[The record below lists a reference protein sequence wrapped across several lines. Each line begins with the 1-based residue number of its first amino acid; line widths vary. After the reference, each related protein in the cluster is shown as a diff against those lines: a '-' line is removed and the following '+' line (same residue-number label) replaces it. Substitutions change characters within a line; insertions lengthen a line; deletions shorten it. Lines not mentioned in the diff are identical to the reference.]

1 MELPQSIRVSEY
13 LGLVNFALREVIQ
26 EGIYI
31 EGEVAQFKVSQGK
44 WIYFDLKDEE
54 SAEILPCFSTMFTPG
69 MNVISDGM
77 RIRVRGYAKIY
88 EKNGKFSLTVQE
100 AIPAGE
106 GALRKAFEQLR
117 DRLEKEGLFRVE
129 RKRAIPRF
137 PERIGLI
144 TSKDAAAYGDF
155 LRVLNNRWGG
165 VRVIHAHAQVQGA
178 QAVETICAA
187 LEAFQRQPESQA
199 PDVLVLTRGGGSM
212 EELQAFNDERVVR
225 AIYASRIPVIV
236 GVGHER
242 DETLADYVADVRAST
257 PSNAAERVVPKRED
271 VARDISQSIAFMENH
286 LDHTLELSRHKI
298 DRHLQQLEQSMRQ
311 VVVKAQVILERFTN
325 AADKY
330 RSRVALMQESL
341 ARYMLELDHALQ
353 GHIQRVRSKISEHE
367 AYLRGRDPKKI
378 LARGYA
384 IVRSKGR
391 LVKSIKDLQPGDSV
405 VIEVAHGEVGAQII
419 KQYQQSTLL

>member
-13 LGLVNFALREVIQ
+13 LGLVNFALREVIH

-31 EGEVAQFKVSQGK
+31 EGEVAQYKVSQGK
-44 WIYFDLKDEE
+44 WVYFDLKDEE
-54 SAEILPCFSTMFTPG
+54 SGELLPCFSTMFTPG
-69 MNVISDGM
+69 MNVIADGM

-88 EKNGKFSLTVQE
+88 EKNGRFSLTVQE
-100 AIPAGE
+100 AIPSGE

-117 DRLEKEGLFRVE
+117 DRLEREGLFSAD

-165 VRVIHAHAQVQGA
+165 VKIIHAHAQVQGA
-178 QAVETICAA
+178 QAVQTICAA
-187 LEAFQRQPESQA
+187 LEAFQRMPSAQA
-199 PDVLVLTRGGGSM
+199 PEVLVVTRGGGST

-225 AIYASRIPVIV
+225 AIYASRIPVVV

-257 PSNAAERVVPKRED
+257 PSNAAERVVPKREE
-271 VARDISQSIAFMENH
+271 VARDLSQTIAFMESYLSH
-286 LDHTLELSRHKI
+286 GVEIALQKVTQHTRQSELSVERMLA
-298 DRHLQQLEQSMRQ
+298 R
-311 VVVKAQVILERFTN
+311 AQTALERFMYG
-325 AADKY
+325 ADKY
-330 RSRVALMQESL
+330 RSRVALMRESL
-341 ARYMLELDHALQ
+341 ARYMIELEHALHTHLQ
-353 GHIQRVRSKISEHE
+353 KTRSIIGEYE
-367 AYLRGRDPKKI
+367 AYLRGLDPKRV

-384 IVRSKGR
+384 IVRSKER
-391 LVKSIKDLQPGDSV
+391 VVRNAKEMREGDV
-405 VIEVAHGEVGAQII
+405 VTIEVAHGEIGAQII
-419 KQYQQSTLL
+419 KKYQQSTLL